1 MRSGRRW
8 GVIALLTVTTVLAA
22 CGGGAKGGAGT
33 SSGVPLDIVSTG
45 SNGVVVSVAGSS
57 TQASTHAGSTSAK
70 PTSTGSSSSHAAA
83 SSTSAPAHAG
93 SSPHVTVV
101 APACQHNPDTYT
113 GSQHITVTP
122 NTCLRDGQTV
132 TVNAS
137 GFPAGH
143 LVVVIEC
150 ADKGDATGQ
159 PDCDKTNFTH
169 VDGTGSLT
177 NYHLQVFVHLS
188 GTNHIVCSPTEP
200 CLVSVSIP
208 ALTHAQEADR
218 RITFA

>member
-1 MRSGRRW
+1 MRW
-8 GVIALLTVTTVLAA
+8 GRIGGGVALLTVIMVLAA
-22 CGGGAKGGAGT
+22 CGGGTGGKGT
-33 SSGVPLDIVSTG
+33 TSGVPLDLVTTDT
-45 SNGVVVSVAGSS
+45 NGVVASVAGTS
-57 TQASTHAGSTSAK
+57 THASTHASTTSAK
-70 PTSTGSSSSHAAA
+70 PSTSAA
-83 SSTSAPAHAG
+83 SSTHG
-93 SSPHVTVV
+93 SSPNTSTTAHTTSAPRVVVV
-101 APACQHNPDTYT
+101 AACTHNPDTYT

-122 NTCLRDGQTV
+122 NTCLHDGQTV

-159 PDCDKTNFTH
+159 ADCDKTNFTH
-169 VDGTGSLT
+169 VDGSGSLT

-188 GTNHIVCSPTEP
+188 GTNHIVCSASEP

>member
-1 MRSGRRW
+1 MRSGRNW
-8 GVIALLTVTTVLAA
+8 AAVALLTGAVVLAA
-22 CGGGAKGGAGT
+22 CGGSSKTGKGTTSGEPLPVQTGT
-33 SSGVPLDIVSTG
+33 TLP
-45 SNGVVVSVAGSS
+45 A
-57 TQASTHAGSTSAK
+57 TQLTV
-70 PTSTGSSSSHAAA
+70 AA
-83 SSTSAPAHAG
+83 SSTKASAHASSTATKPTNSAAATGHTSTPGVSATHSAPHIT
-93 SSPHVTVV
+93 VTV
-101 APACQHNPDTYT
+101 APACAHNPDTYT
-113 GSQHITVTP
+113 GAQHITVTP
-122 NTCLRDGQTV
+122 NTCLSDGQTV

-159 PDCDKTNFTH
+159 ADCDKTNFTH
-169 VDGTGSLT
+169 VDASGHLN
-177 NYHLQVFVHLS
+177 NYHLKVYVHLS
-188 GTNHIVCSPTEP
+188 GSNHIVCSAAQP